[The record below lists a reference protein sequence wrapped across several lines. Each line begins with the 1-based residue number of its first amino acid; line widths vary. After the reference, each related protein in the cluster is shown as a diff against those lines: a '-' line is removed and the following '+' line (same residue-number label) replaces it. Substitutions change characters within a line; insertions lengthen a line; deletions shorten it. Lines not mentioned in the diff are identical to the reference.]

1 MMEKKIVTFLDE
13 DGKKIDF
20 EIVEIIKIEEEKYAL
35 MAIEGNEEDA
45 YVYKIIE
52 VDGKEEY
59 IAVDD
64 DDEFDRVLEEYNSFF
79 DEE

>member
-1 MMEKKIVTFLDE
+1 MDKKIISFSDE
-13 DGKKIDF
+13 EGNKIDF
-20 EIVEIIKIEEEKYAL
+20 ETVEIIKIEDDKYAL
-35 MAIEGNEEDA
+35 MALVGNDEDA

-59 IAVDD
+59 IAVEDD
-64 DDEFDRVLEEYNSFF
+64 EEFDRVLEEYNSYF

>member
-1 MMEKKIVTFLDE
+1 MEDKKIVTFKDE
-13 DGKKIDF
+13 EGNKIDF
-20 EIVEIIKIEEEKYAL
+20 EVVDILRIEEDKYAL
-35 MAIEGNEEDA
+35 LAPIEDEEDA

-59 IAVDD
+59 VPIED
-64 DDEFDRVLEEYNSFF
+64 DDEFARVSEEYDSYF